1 MQSIFTSAARIEL
14 HLALFPGAEEG
25 RRGGERA
32 PGTVHVYQQSFSSSP
47 SRLGTRLE
55 LHVTGHGVV
64 HSESIILHFLV
75 QLFRL
80 KKQANLTYSHLHLSV
95 FTTWQNEGKTS
106 RFHYTRDAREG
117 SG

>member
-32 PGTVHVYQQSFSSSP
+32 PGTVHVYRQSFSSSP

-55 LHVTGHGVV
+55 LHVTGHGIV

-80 KKQANLTYSHLHLSV
+80 KKQSNLTPIPTSLFLQHGKMK
-95 FTTWQNEGKTS
+95 GKTS